1 MSEIRV
7 QELSGNVTD
16 SILDQTIE
24 FALAKPTG
32 EILGGSE
39 KNVVFHIVDIKQCT
53 SFDIHDIY
61 WGTDKLKNDEDSY
74 TPQVTGNLANGTTV
88 DIPDGKGYIEYKAE
102 KAWYVNAASKVSSTS
117 IAATTGAITAASI
130 TVIPNYNDDG
140 TESSQFKNQSVTNA
154 DGKHPTRFLDLNITA
169 TIRTE
174 SGELKDSVSKA
185 LQVNVDGKS
194 WVRIDLAGSNGSVTV
209 TNKDKNEV
217 TIKANAG
224 VLTYADLMNAV
235 KGAADNYGAYTGFGP
250 NKTDDLVKITISQA
264 MEGNDGLTSANLL
277 IPCAS
282 SSTNAIMIT
291 GAEIGDTFIAT
302 FELNYTSLA
311 VKFTVGAD
319 QTAFFK
325 TATDTVTWN

>member
-1 MSEIRV
+1 M
-7 QELSGNVTD
+7 
-16 SILDQTIE
+16 
-24 FALAKPTG
+24 
-32 EILGGSE
+32 
-39 KNVVFHIVDIKQCT
+39 
-53 SFDIHDIY
+53 
-61 WGTDKLKNDEDSY
+61 
-74 TPQVTGNLANGTTV
+74 
-88 DIPDGKGYIEYKAE
+88 
-102 KAWYVNAASKVSSTS
+102 
-117 IAATTGAITAASI
+117 
-130 TVIPNYNDDG
+130 
-140 TESSQFKNQSVTNA
+140 
-154 DGKHPTRFLDLNITA
+154 
-169 TIRTE
+169 
-174 SGELKDSVSKA
+174 
-185 LQVNVDGKS
+185 QVNVDGKS

-224 VLTYADLMNAV
+224 VLTYADLMQAV
-235 KGAADNYGAYTGFGP
+235 DGAANNYGAYTGFGWDGD
-250 NKTDDLVKITISQA
+250 KTNNGVKITISQA

-282 SSTNAIMIT
+282 SSTNATMIT